1 MKTLRKVKIDP
12 VFVEF
17 IPEKLEQDKLY
28 ISKEYATASHL
39 CLCGCESLI
48 VTPIGENW
56 WNLIERGDKVTL
68 SPSIGNYYLPCDT
81 HYIIVDNV
89 ANFV

>member
-1 MKTLRKVKIDP
+1 MKTLKKVKIDP

-17 IPEKLEQDKLY
+17 IPNSMEQNKLY
-28 ISKEYATASHL
+28 ISKEYGTTSHL
-39 CLCGCESLI
+39 CLCGCGELI
-48 VTPIGENW
+48 VVPISGNW
-56 WNLIERGDKVTL
+56 WNLSEKNGKVTL
-68 SPSIGNYYLPCDT
+68 NPSIGNYYLPCKS